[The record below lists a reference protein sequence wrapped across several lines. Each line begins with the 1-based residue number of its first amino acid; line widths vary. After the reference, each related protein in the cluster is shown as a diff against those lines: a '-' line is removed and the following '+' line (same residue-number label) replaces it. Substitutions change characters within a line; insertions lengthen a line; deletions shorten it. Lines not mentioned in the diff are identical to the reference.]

1 MRVKLSAWAA
11 GAAVILMGC
20 AATAQQ
26 AAKAPPATQPGM
38 TTSAPKKVVG
48 YLGEAAPDTYAV
60 LPPSP
65 TPGDPRDEADRAIFK
80 ATRRYETDP
89 RWAMAQNDAN
99 SAGIVKDLACAVG
112 VELTPENAPKTLAL
126 IMKVGPDASRVTNR
140 PKDIYNRPR
149 PYLRDK
155 GPTCVPK
162 SADLSASPDYP
173 SGHNTW
179 GWAVG
184 LIMAELVPDRAAPIL
199 FRARAFGENRLV
211 CGVHSLSAVEAGRD
225 NGAILVAALHGN
237 PEFRADVDAARAEI
251 AAARAKGPAPDP
263 AFCAKEAAMMAK
275 SPY

>member
-1 MRVKLSAWAA
+1 MRVKVGAWAA

-20 AATAQQ
+20 AATAQH
-26 AAKAPPATQPGM
+26 AAKAPGAQPGM
-38 TTSAPKKVVG
+38 TAPPAKVMG
-48 YLGEAAPDTYAV
+48 YLGEAAPDTYAI
-60 LPPSP
+60 LPPAP
-65 TPGDPRDEADRAIFK
+65 TPGDPRDQADRAVFK
-80 ATRRYETDP
+80 ATRGYATEA

-112 VELTPENAPKTLAL
+112 VELTPQNAPRTLAL
-126 IMKVGPDASRVTNR
+126 IMKVAPDASRVTNR
-140 PKDIYNRPR
+140 PKDIYKRPR
-149 PYLRDK
+149 PYLRDE
-155 GPTCVPK
+155 GPICVAK
-162 SADLSASPDYP
+162 SADLAASPDYP

-179 GWAVG
+179 SWAVG

-199 FRARAFGENRLV
+199 TRVRAFGENRLI

-237 PEFRADVDAARAEI
+237 AQFRTDLEAARGEI

-263 AFCAKEAAMMAK
+263 AFCAKEAEMMAK